1 MIRRCRSV
9 LSALAVAGA
18 LLSAPAAQAAPP
30 CFDVAVQY
38 LGRTFFANIGGVD
51 YYTWSYRV
59 TGDACINRG
68 LSHFTLGLCQNY
80 WGQVQGASTTSNDNS
95 DLPNGI
101 HTGYVVTIGNDPTT
115 GIGGIKWDQVSGNQ
129 IDKAGEYDTFSFVS
143 PGQESPV
150 GVTWGAKGSTI
161 IEYGMT
167 IGPSCT
173 PVPVAPRTWS
183 QVKSRFTR

>member
-1 MIRRCRSV
+1 MIRRFLRLLPV
-9 LSALAVAGA
+9 LALAFG
-18 LLSAPAAQAAPP
+18 LPAAGPVQAAPP
-30 CFDVAVQY
+30 CFDVTVQY

-51 YYTWSYRV
+51 FYTWNYRV
-59 TGDACINRG
+59 IGESCINRG

-80 WGQVQGASTTSNDNS
+80 WGQVQGASTQSIDNS
-95 DLPNGI
+95 DASNGL
-101 HTGYVVTIGNDPTT
+101 HTGFVVTIGNDPTT

-129 IDKAGEYDTFSFVS
+129 LDKSGEYDTFSFVS

-161 IEYGMT
+161 VEFGMT

-183 QVKSRFTR
+183 QVKTRFDR

>member
-1 MIRRCRSV
+1 MIRRLFRLAPAV
-9 LSALAVAGA
+9 VVAVAG
-18 LLSAPAAQAAPP
+18 LFAPPVQAAPP

-38 LGRTFFANIGGVD
+38 LGRTFYANVGGVN

-59 TGDACINRG
+59 TGESCINRG
-68 LSHFTLGLCQNY
+68 LSHFTLALCQNY
-80 WGQVQGASTTSNDNS
+80 WGQVQGASTTSSDNS
-95 DLPNGI
+95 DAPNGL

-143 PGQESPV
+143 SGNESPV

-173 PVPVAPRTWS
+173 PVPVEARTWS
-183 QVKSRFTR
+183 QVKARFDR